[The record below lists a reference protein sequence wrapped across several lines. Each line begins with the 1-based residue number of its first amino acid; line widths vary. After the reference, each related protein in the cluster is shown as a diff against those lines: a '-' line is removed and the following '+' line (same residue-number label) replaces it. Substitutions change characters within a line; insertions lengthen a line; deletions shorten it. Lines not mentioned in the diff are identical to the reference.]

1 MEKYKKDVKQTN
13 KIGILLEKMNVVKP
27 VKCSST
33 SHVFS
38 QISSGVTKR
47 LILGHN
53 HMDVCKRHRLRQR
66 PVDVWDGFDE
76 SCLRWLAKSCSKLV
90 GGLKLLEFSW
100 FQRKICKV

>member
-13 KIGILLEKMNVVKP
+13 KIGILLEKMNVKP

-38 QISSGVTKR
+38 QISSGTKR

-66 PVDVWDGFDE
+66 PVDFWD
-76 SCLRWLAKSCSKLV
+76 WW
-90 GGLKLLEFSW
+90 KLLEVASKKLLEAGW
-100 FQRKICKV
+100 RA